1 LYKKLCYKYKKI
13 KGSLTMAKF
22 IIDEEFYDIKEVA
35 EELGVSSLVVRSY
48 IAKGRL
54 KGRKIG
60 TKWYFSI
67 NDIKKFLETPT
78 EPGKRGKK

>member
-1 LYKKLCYKYKKI
+1 M
-13 KGSLTMAKF
+13 TKF

-35 EELGVSSLVVRSY
+35 EELGLSPLVIRSY

-67 NDIKKFLETPT
+67 KDIKKFLETPT
-78 EPGKRGKK
+78 EPGRRGEK